1 MNNPL
6 ITIIVPIYK
15 VERYLSTCIE
25 SILKQTYTNI
35 EIILVDD
42 GSPDKCGQICD
53 EHATKDNRI
62 QVIHKSNGGLS
73 DARNAALDI
82 AKGEY
87 ITFVDSDDYI
97 AQDYVEYLW
106 HILNKNNADISAML
120 DQHFIDGET
129 PSTATKEDKVNII
142 SPKDYLCKLFYQI
155 DVTTGAQAKLY
166 KKDLFNNIRFP
177 KGLLYED
184 LLTVYKLVNNC
195 SRIAIS
201 NHISYFYRERTGSI
215 IGSPFNQLKYISTLA
230 VIKQLSEDQRLYP
243 KDIQKAID
251 NRIVG
256 HLFHILL
263 QIPANNLKEKQ
274 VIIQNIN
281 QRRSSV
287 IFNPK
292 ARRKNRIACIIS
304 LISYSLLYKLKNIGQ
319 ERNLE

>member
-1 MNNPL
+1 MSNPL
-6 ITIIVPIYK
+6 ITVIVPIYK
-15 VERYLSTCIE
+15 VEKYLSICIE

-53 EHATKDNRI
+53 EYAIKDHRI
-62 QVIHKSNGGLS
+62 QVIHKTNGGLS
-73 DARNAALDI
+73 DARNVALDV

-106 HILNKNNADISAML
+106 HILNKNDADISAML
-120 DQHFIDGET
+120 DKHFIDGKT
-129 PSTATKEDKVNII
+129 LTIFTKEDKVSVI
-142 SPKDYLCKLFYQI
+142 SPKDYLCKLFYQTN
-155 DVTTGAQAKLY
+155 VTTGAQAKLY
-166 KKDLFNNIRFP
+166 KKELFKNIRFP

-184 LLTVYKLVNNC
+184 LLTIYKLVNNC
-195 SRIAIS
+195 NRIAIS
-201 NHISYFYRERTGSI
+201 DHISYFYRERPGSI
-215 IGSPFNQLKYISTLA
+215 IGSPFNQLKYISTIA
-230 VIKQLSEDQRLYP
+230 IIKQLSEDQKLYP

-263 QIPANNLKEKQ
+263 QIPSNNLEEKQ

-281 QRRSSV
+281 QRRFSV

-292 ARRKNRIACIIS
+292 ARRKNRVACIIS

>member
-1 MNNPL
+1 MQPL
-6 ITIIVPIYK
+6 ISIIVPCYK
-15 VERYLSTCIE
+15 VEKYLPECID
-25 SILKQTYTNI
+25 SIIKQTYTNI

-53 EHATKDNRI
+53 EYVTKDHRI
-62 QVIHKSNGGLS
+62 QVIHKTNGGLS
-73 DARNAALDI
+73 DARNVALDI

-106 HILNKNNADISAML
+106 HILNQNKADISAML
-120 DQHFIDGET
+120 DKHFIDGKT
-129 PSTATKEDKVNII
+129 LTTVIKEDKVNVI

-155 DVTTGAQAKLY
+155 NVTTGAQAKLY
-166 KKDLFNNIRFP
+166 KKELFKNIRFP

-184 LLTVYKLVNNC
+184 LLTIYKLVNNC

-201 NHISYFYRERTGSI
+201 DHISYFYRERPGSI
-215 IGSPFNQLKYISTLA
+215 IGSPFNQLKYISTIA
-230 VIKQLSEDQRLYP
+230 IIKQLSEDQKLYS

-263 QIPANNLKEKQ
+263 QIPSNNLEEKE

-281 QRRSSV
+281 QRRFSV

-292 ARRKNRIACIIS
+292 ARRKNRVACIIS

>member
-1 MNNPL
+1 MSNPL
-6 ITIIVPIYK
+6 ITVIVPIYK
-15 VERYLSTCIE
+15 VEKYLSICIE

-53 EHATKDNRI
+53 EYAIKDHRI
-62 QVIHKSNGGLS
+62 QVIHKTNGGLS
-73 DARNAALDI
+73 DARNVALDV

-106 HILNKNNADISAML
+106 HILNKNDADISAML
-120 DQHFIDGET
+120 DKHFIDGKT
-129 PSTATKEDKVNII
+129 LTIFTKEDKVSVI
-142 SPKDYLCKLFYQI
+142 SPKDYLCKLFYQTN
-155 DVTTGAQAKLY
+155 VTTGAQAKLY
-166 KKDLFNNIRFP
+166 KKELFKNIRFP

-184 LLTVYKLVNNC
+184 LLTIYKLVNNC
-195 SRIAIS
+195 NRIAIS
-201 NHISYFYRERTGSI
+201 DHISYFYRERPGSI
-215 IGSPFNQLKYISTLA
+215 IGSPFNQLKYISTIA
-230 VIKQLSEDQRLYP
+230 IIKQLSEDQKLYP

-263 QIPANNLKEKQ
+263 QIPSNNLEEKQ

-281 QRRSSV
+281 QRRFSV

-292 ARRKNRIACIIS
+292 ARRKNRVACIIS
-304 LISYSLLYKLKNIGQ
+304 LISYSLLYKFKNIGQ

>member
-1 MNNPL
+1 MQPL
-6 ITIIVPIYK
+6 ISIIVPCYK
-15 VERYLSTCIE
+15 VEKYLPECID
-25 SILKQTYTNI
+25 SIIKQTYTNI

-53 EHATKDNRI
+53 EYVTKDHRI
-62 QVIHKSNGGLS
+62 QVIHKTNGGLS
-73 DARNAALDI
+73 DARNVALDI

-106 HILNKNNADISAML
+106 HILNQNKADISAML
-120 DQHFIDGET
+120 DKHFIDGKT
-129 PSTATKEDKVNII
+129 LTTVIKEDKVNVI

-155 DVTTGAQAKLY
+155 NVTTGAQAKLY
-166 KKDLFNNIRFP
+166 KKELFKNIRFP

-184 LLTVYKLVNNC
+184 LLTIYKLVNNC

-201 NHISYFYRERTGSI
+201 DHISYFYRERPGSI
-215 IGSPFNQLKYISTLA
+215 IGSPFNQLKYISTIA
-230 VIKQLSEDQRLYP
+230 IIKQLSEDQKLYS

-263 QIPANNLKEKQ
+263 QIPPNNLEEKE

-281 QRRSSV
+281 QRRFSV

-292 ARRKNRIACIIS
+292 ARRKNRVACIIS

>member
-1 MNNPL
+1 MSNPL
-6 ITIIVPIYK
+6 ITVIVPIYK
-15 VERYLSTCIE
+15 VEKYLSICIE

-53 EHATKDNRI
+53 EYATKDHRI
-62 QVIHKSNGGLS
+62 QVIHKTNGGLS
-73 DARNAALDI
+73 DARNVALDV

-120 DQHFIDGET
+120 DKHFIDGKT
-129 PSTATKEDKVNII
+129 LTIFTKEDKVSVI
-142 SPKDYLCKLFYQI
+142 SPNDYLCKLFYQI
-155 DVTTGAQAKLY
+155 NVTTGAQAKLY
-166 KKDLFNNIRFP
+166 KKELFKNIRFP

-184 LLTVYKLVNNC
+184 LLTIYKLINNC
-195 SRIAIS
+195 NKIAIS
-201 NHISYFYRERTGSI
+201 DHISYFYRERPGSI
-215 IGSPFNQLKYISTLA
+215 IGSPFNQLKYISTIA
-230 VIKQLSEDQRLYP
+230 IIKQLSEDQKLYP

-263 QIPANNLKEKQ
+263 QIPSNNLEEKQ

-281 QRRSSV
+281 QRRFSV

-292 ARRKNRIACIIS
+292 ARRKNRVACIIS